1 MVSGSPTERHGAG
14 RRACR
19 EAASHR
25 DWEEGGAKPG
35 APSGPGGKGGWA
47 GTGRW
52 SECGNGCELGGW
64 GVGTRVW

>member
-1 MVSGSPTERHGAG
+1 MASGSPTERHGAS

-19 EAASHR
+19 EAAGHR
-25 DWEEGGAKPG
+25 DWERGGGEAG
-35 APSGPGGKGGWA
+35 APSGLGGKGGWA
-47 GTGRW
+47 GAGR